1 MTTKPVLL
9 ATCTSVR
16 AETSL
21 CNGVKASVQLPFR
34 VDSPGTANYLC
45 DSTTPASAVLK
56 DGAAVYTPGLS
67 ERRGTTSK
75 FYHGDA
81 LGSTRGITNSSQAVT
96 DTVLYDGFGMT
107 VSRTG
112 TTPTPFGFVGKG
124 QYQTDSDSGLM
135 LLGHRYYD
143 ASVGRFISSDPAQ
156 AGDNWYAYCDNN
168 PLTETDSQGLNGWLD
183 DIGDALNKPLNG
195 WEKGIV
201 AGGTI
206 IGGIDGMIQGGALG
220 GTGGFFGGGGV
231 GAIPGTAAGAAG
243 GAGVGALAGRAAGGI
258 AIALGRIGVGI
269 INHIRGGP
277 EGGGNQDGGNG
288 QGGGA
293 NNQNPVPMRKKPGL
307 SGKEASTD
315 IPSFAKGK
323 PPWVGETSEQFA
335 ERVLNGNYGPGNWS
349 GKGAGSEYSKIKKS
363 FRGYE

>member
-96 DTVLYDGFGMT
+96 DSVLYDGFGMT

-124 QYQTDSDSGLM
+124 QYQTDSDSGLQ

-143 ASVGRFISSDPAQ
+143 ASVGRFISSDPAK

-168 PLTETDSQGLNGWLD
+168 PLKETDATGLDGDDPPPGHIRIGHLPPGWTLPGLPIKSPQPPPQKALPIPYPPKTQGPPGTKVGPRIRGG
-183 DIGDALNKPLNG
+183 DIEVDPVISFPKP
-195 WEKGIV
+195 
-201 AGGTI
+201 
-206 IGGIDGMIQGGALG
+206 IGGGL
-220 GTGGFFGGGGV
+220 GGGGKITYRPDPGDQYGLV
-231 GAIPGTAAGAAG
+231 GWVSGSGSG
-243 GAGVGALAGRAAGGI
+243 EGI
-258 AIALGRIGVGI
+258 GYSNPVVGI
-269 INHIRGGP
+269 GIGHVSSPSGGDYW
-277 EGGGNQDGGNG
+277 GGVITIGRPPPPKK
-288 QGGGA
+288 
-293 NNQNPVPMRKKPGL
+293 NPN
-307 SGKEASTD
+307 
-315 IPSFAKGK
+315 
-323 PPWVGETSEQFA
+323 PWGWT
-335 ERVLNGNYGPGNWS
+335 Y
-349 GKGAGSEYSKIKKS
+349 
-363 FRGYE
+363 

>member
-1 MTTKPVLL
+1 M
-9 ATCTSVR
+9 
-16 AETSL
+16 
-21 CNGVKASVQLPFR
+21 
-34 VDSPGTANYLC
+34 
-45 DSTTPASAVLK
+45 LK

-81 LGSTRGITNSSQAVT
+81 LGSTRGITNSSQAFT

-258 AIALGRIGVGI
+258 AIGTLCIIDTVPRSLSPLEVKTLSILGQQVQAQLDLRYERKRLQKVLAENRRLLDALETPTSGVA
-269 INHIRGGP
+269 INAQLLT
-277 EGGGNQDGGNG
+277 N
-288 QGGGA
+288 
-293 NNQNPVPMRKKPGL
+293 
-307 SGKEASTD
+307 
-315 IPSFAKGK
+315 
-323 PPWVGETSEQFA
+323 
-335 ERVLNGNYGPGNWS
+335 
-349 GKGAGSEYSKIKKS
+349 
-363 FRGYE
+363 